1 MVFQQEILKGSTD
14 DKTTHKKKR
23 KKKTA
28 VGEAIYNDGFLSSYL
43 ERNSPLRGASELN
56 KGVIF
61 LPFLHEI

>member
-14 DKTTHKKKR
+14 DETTHKKKE
-23 KKKTA
+23 KKTA
-28 VGEAIYNDGFLSSYL
+28 VGEAIYNDGFLHSYL